1 MKKLNF
7 LVLIISVVF
16 ISACELT
23 KSKQTPS
30 TGRTNEVLVVTNSEV
45 HWNSL
50 TGQAIKT
57 FFGQYQIGL
66 PQAEPMYDMTHIPQP
81 SFSTLFETHHNIF
94 IVDVNSSF
102 TEPVI
107 ETKKDLWAKPQR
119 VIKMTVAD
127 EETFLKQFDEYKEA
141 FIELFNE
148 NERVRANLAFATV
161 EDAKIKDQLLTNF
174 DLGISVP
181 KGFRIAT
188 ITPNFAWLRRDAAK
202 FEQGILI
209 YYSLY
214 TDTSNFNYQH
224 LISRRDSIT
233 KKYIPGP
240 TGDSYMKVATI
251 DPPVSKKID
260 FKGNF
265 AVEMRGLWELQGDF
279 MGGPFLSYTFVDER
293 NNRIYSLD
301 GFVYNPNENKKNLVR
316 QLEAIIY
323 TLEFTQKTGAV
334 ADNK

>member
-7 LVLIISVVF
+7 LVLIISVVLV
-16 ISACELT
+16 SACELT
-23 KSKQTPS
+23 KSKQTAS
-30 TGRTNEVLVVTNSEV
+30 TGRTNELLVVTNSEV
-45 HWNSL
+45 HWNGL
-50 TGQAIKT
+50 TGQAIKA
-57 FFGQYQIGL
+57 FFGQYQVGL
-66 PQAEPMYDMTHIPQP
+66 PQAEQMYDMTHIPQP

-94 IVDVNSSF
+94 IVDVNGSF

-119 VIKMTVAD
+119 VIKMTVPD
-127 EETFLKQFDEYKEA
+127 EETFFKQFDLYKDA

-148 NERVRANLAFATV
+148 NERTRANIAFV
-161 EDAKIKDQLLTNF
+161 RIEDSKIRNQIRTNF
-174 DLGISVP
+174 DLDLSVP
-181 KGFRIAT
+181 KGFRIVT
-188 ITPNFAWLRRDAAK
+188 ITPNFAWIRRDADK
-202 FEQGILI
+202 FEQSIMI

-214 TDTSNFNYQH
+214 TDTSNFNYEQ
-224 LISRRDSIT
+224 LVSRRDSIT

-240 TGDSYMKVATI
+240 TGNSYMKVATI
-251 DPPVSKKID
+251 DPPVLKKID

-293 NNRIYSLD
+293 NNRIYSVD

-316 QLEAIIY
+316 QLEAILY
-323 TLEFTQKTGAV
+323 TLEIPKQAPAGSA
-334 ADNK
+334 N